1 MAGEDEAEMTRE
13 RETAEET
20 AVSDTSQDAQDSDS
34 TGENLEELSGDRET
48 MDSAA
53 DSFLEVEQE
62 FDGMVEGMQMH
73 GQAIDVSQIPA
84 TEVPDDFPYD
94 IGSDDA
100 LALTLELDQMENETV
115 TTYFEWPT
123 DGAKKRLGKLLSL
136 RDVPLDRFA
145 NLHGE
150 RILLTVEDGHV
161 VPVLPDEE
169 RRGSDRGIWGILSG
183 LAPSALIFV
192 AGMLGLGGL
201 VSSTSFVL
209 VWLVATFL
217 ILPIS
222 VYYDAWDLR
231 TTTNWEGGP
240 LFWATLAMIPGLNI
254 LGVVAYLILRQ
265 NAEPII

>member
-13 RETAEET
+13 REDGQES
-20 AVSDTSQDAQDSDS
+20 AVSDASQETQADES
-34 TGENLEELSGDRET
+34 TGEDVGELSGDRET
-48 MDSAA
+48 LDSAA

-62 FDGMVEGMQMH
+62 FDGMVEGAQMH
-73 GQAIDVSQIPA
+73 GQAIDVSQVPA
-84 TEVPDDFPYD
+84 SEVPDDFPYD
-94 IGSDDA
+94 IQSDDA
-100 LALTLELDQMENETV
+100 LALTLELNQMENETV

-123 DGAKKRLGKLLSL
+123 DSAEKRLGKLLSL

-150 RILLTVEDGHV
+150 TILLTVEDGHV

-169 RRGSDRGIWGILSG
+169 RRGSDRGVWGVLAG

-217 ILPIS
+217 VLPIS